1 MFCRETSIVF
11 AWQRHCRGSN
21 GEIVRLDYFD
31 VSKSYGLAGRESALQ
46 VLHGVSF
53 AASTEE
59 FVCLLGPSGC
69 GKSTLLKLAAGL
81 EHVTSGTVSLDDV
94 PVTVPRAGCGMVFQ
108 DYALFPWLNVERNIA
123 FGLELQGLDPAII
136 RESVNRFVQLVGLG
150 GFEKSLP
157 SQLSGGMRQRVA
169 LARALVL
176 APRVLL
182 MDEPF
187 GALDSFTR
195 MEMQEELIQLWQR
208 QPFTVVFVTHDIE
221 EAVYLADRI
230 VVMTPRPGRIKTIV
244 PVDIPRPRHRTDE
257 RFTAIRNHLL
267 EQYERASTF
276 DGEINPYSYT

>member
-1 MFCRETSIVF
+1 M
-11 AWQRHCRGSN
+11 
-21 GEIVRLDYFD
+21 RLDYFN

-81 EHVTSGTVSLDDV
+81 EHTTTGIVSLDDV
-94 PVTVPRAGCGMVFQ
+94 PVTVPRAGCGMIFQ
-108 DYALFPWLNVERNIA
+108 DYALFPWLNVERNIS
-123 FGLELQGLDPAII
+123 FGLELQGLDTTLI

-230 VVMTPRPGRIKTIV
+230 VVMTPRPGRVKTIV

-267 EQYERASTF
+267 EQYERASTS
-276 DGEINPYSYT
+276 DSEINPYSYR

>member
-1 MFCRETSIVF
+1 MKLEFNE
-11 AWQRHCRGSN
+11 
-21 GEIVRLDYFD
+21 
-31 VSKSYGLAGRESALQ
+31 VSKTYGTPQGGDAVRALDGIT
-46 VLHGVSF
+46 LG
-53 AASTEE
+53 AATEE

-69 GKSTLLKLAAGL
+69 GKSTLLKMAAGL
-81 EHVTSGTVSLDDV
+81 EGATTGTVSLDGQAV
-94 PVTVPRAGCGMVFQ
+94 SAPRSGCGMIFQ
-108 DYALFPWLNVERNIA
+108 DYALFPWLTVERNIA
-123 FGLELQGLDPAII
+123 FGLELQGLEAPLIADLVAG
-136 RESVNRFVQLVGLG
+136 FVQRVGLK
-150 GFEKSLP
+150 GFERSLP
-157 SQLSGGMRQRVA
+157 SQLSGGMKQRVA

-244 PVDIPRPRHRTDE
+244 PVPLERPRQRTGE

-267 EQYERASTF
+267 EQYERASAHPL
-276 DGEINPYSYT
+276 GAAL

>member
-1 MFCRETSIVF
+1 
-11 AWQRHCRGSN
+11 
-21 GEIVRLDYFD
+21 VRLDYRA
-31 VSKSYGLAGRESALQ
+31 VSKSYGSGGRESALQ
-46 VLHGVSF
+46 VLDGVSF
-53 AASTEE
+53 AANTEE

-81 EHVTSGTVSLDDV
+81 EQATSGTVTLDDV
-94 PVTVPRAGCGMVFQ
+94 PVTAPRAGCGMVFQ

-123 FGLELQGLDPAII
+123 FGLEVQRVASVTV
-136 RESVNRFVQLVGLG
+136 RESVSRFIQLVGLD

-176 APRVLL
+176 APRALL

-195 MEMQEELIQLWQR
+195 MEMQAELIRLWQR
-208 QPFTVVFVTHDIE
+208 QPFTVVFVTHDID

-230 VVMTPRPGRIKTIV
+230 VVMTPRPGRVKTIV
-244 PVDIPRPRHRTDE
+244 PVDIPRPRDRTDE

-267 EQYERASTF
+267 EQYERASALV
-276 DGEINPYSYT
+276 GEANPDHYLEVTLDE